1 MKDMDCRCIEFCATV
16 ASPVISTI
24 AVFLSCWFA
33 RINSKEA
40 NQKIAV
46 LKDGFNNEI
55 TEIKIL
61 TRSVILFIIHDLQ
74 EKGYNTLDGLKH
86 NSALIKQDLDRLQ
99 QIISSDYI
107 ENPECLYDNE
117 FLKKRNEEQDKKN
130 ELDARI
136 ALGFETVNKLKE
148 KYERIS
154 KTLDS
159 AAKLGDQ
166 TFKQKTIN

>member
-1 MKDMDCRCIEFCATV
+1 MDCRCIEFWATV

-33 RINSKEA
+33 CKNSKEA

-61 TRSVILFIIHDLQ
+61 TRSVILLIIHDLQ
-74 EKGYNTLDGLKH
+74 EKGYNTLDELKH
-86 NSALIKQDLDRLQ
+86 NSALIEQDLDRLQ

-136 ALGFETVNKLKE
+136 ALELETENNLKE
-148 KYERIS
+148 KYKRIS
-154 KTLDS
+154 KTLDY

>member
-1 MKDMDCRCIEFCATV
+1 MDCRCIEFWATV

-40 NQKIAV
+40 NQKITV

-61 TRSVILFIIHDLQ
+61 TRSVILLIIHDLQ
-74 EKGYNTLDGLKH
+74 EKGYNTLDELKH
-86 NSALIKQDLDRLQ
+86 NSALIEQDLDRLQ

-136 ALGFETVNKLKE
+136 ALELETENNLKE
-148 KYERIS
+148 KYKRIS
-154 KTLDS
+154 KTLDY

>member
-1 MKDMDCRCIEFCATV
+1 MKDMDCRCIEFWATV

-33 RINSKEA
+33 RKNSKEA
-40 NQKIAV
+40 NRKIAV

-61 TRSVILFIIHDLQ
+61 TRSVILLIIHDLQ
-74 EKGYNTLDGLKH
+74 EKGYNTLDELKH
-86 NSALIKQDLDRLQ
+86 NSALIEQDLDRLQ

-136 ALGFETVNKLKE
+136 ALELETENNLKE
-148 KYERIS
+148 KYKRIS
-154 KTLDS
+154 KTLDY

>member
-1 MKDMDCRCIEFCATV
+1 MNCRCIEFYATV
-16 ASPVISTI
+16 ASPIISAI
-24 AVFLSCWFA
+24 AVILSCVFSHN
-33 RINSKEA
+33 NSKEA
-40 NQKIAV
+40 NRKIEV
-46 LKDGFNNEI
+46 LKKGFNNEI
-55 TEIKIL
+55 AEIKNL
-61 TRSVILFIIHDLQ
+61 TRSVVLFIIHDLQ
-74 EKGYNTLDGLKH
+74 EKGYNTLDELKH
-86 NSALIKQDLDRLQ
+86 NSALIEQDLDRLQ

-107 ENPECLYDNE
+107 ENPECLYDDK
-117 FLKKRNEEQDKKN
+117 FCKKRNEEQDKKN

>member
-1 MKDMDCRCIEFCATV
+1 MKDMDCRCIEFWATV

-40 NQKIAV
+40 NQKITV

-61 TRSVILFIIHDLQ
+61 TRSVILLIIHDLQ
-74 EKGYNTLDGLKH
+74 EKGYNTLDELKH
-86 NSALIKQDLDRLQ
+86 NSALIEQDLDRLQ

-136 ALGFETVNKLKE
+136 ALELETENNLKE
-148 KYERIS
+148 KYKRIS
-154 KTLDS
+154 KTLDY

>member
-1 MKDMDCRCIEFCATV
+1 MDCRCIEFCATV

-40 NQKIAV
+40 NRKIAV

-61 TRSVILFIIHDLQ
+61 TRSVILLMIHDLQ
-74 EKGYNTLDGLKH
+74 EKGYNTLDELKH
-86 NSALIKQDLDRLQ
+86 NSALIEQDLDRLQ

-107 ENPECLYDNE
+107 ENPECLYDDE

-130 ELDARI
+130 ELEARI

-154 KTLDS
+154 KTLDY